1 MIEIIEPKYRFNK
14 TISEHRKDRINPDSR
29 PVYPLDYDLPF
40 EYCCSN
46 CKYIVSIK
54 NTDFEKHSGLKHSN
68 LHITDKNEIDDYLI
82 SNQLDKYSF
91 LDFECPKCSLPVRIL
106 FESYPGGF
114 CGMTY
119 EIIHVIEI
127 KNE

>member
-1 MIEIIEPKYRFNK
+1 MIALIEPESRFNK
-14 TISEHRKDRINPDSR
+14 TISEYRKDRINSDSR
-29 PVYPLDYDLPF
+29 PVYPLDYDFPF

-46 CKYIVSIK
+46 CKYVVSIK
-54 NTDFEKHSGLKHSN
+54 NTDFEKHSKSKHSN
-68 LHITDKNEIDDYLI
+68 IQIADRNEIEDYLI
-82 SNQLDKYSF
+82 SNQLDKFSF
-91 LDFECPKCSLPVRIL
+91 LDFECPKCNLPVRIL

-119 EIIHVIEI
+119 EIKYVIEI